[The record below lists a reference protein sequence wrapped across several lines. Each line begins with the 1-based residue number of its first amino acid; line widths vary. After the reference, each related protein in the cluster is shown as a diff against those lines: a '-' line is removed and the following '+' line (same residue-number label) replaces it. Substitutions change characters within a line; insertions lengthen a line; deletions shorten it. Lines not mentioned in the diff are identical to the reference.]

1 MENMFTIKQDKTN
14 VTVTVSID
22 GKEWKEAEQKVY
34 ETTKGKFN
42 VIGFRKGHA
51 PKKVIEKQYGENV
64 FFDDTL
70 DYFLRTTMN
79 EVLAKDPNLEPL
91 SYPKTAIQ
99 SLNPDGG
106 VKFTLEFEVMP
117 DFKLCKYTGLNFT
130 KRSTKV
136 TDEDIEH
143 ELEHLRQDSAK
154 FNEVER
160 ASKLGDSVVI
170 DFVGSVDGKEFEGG
184 RAEDYPLTLGS
195 HSFIDN
201 FEDQLVGK
209 KKGETVKVEVTFP
222 SEYPADNLAGKK
234 ADFFVTIK
242 NVREKVL
249 PKIDDKFISDATEF
263 ETLDEYKNH
272 VSKHIQYM
280 KEQEADNLIKS
291 DILEYI
297 ISNTEMYVP
306 QSLIDYEVE
315 RDIHEIQEA
324 CKQYNMS
331 LENYLSAVGTS
342 MEQIKEESAKRA
354 VRGIKGRY
362 IIRKIIEENKITASD
377 EEIEE
382 KLKNL
387 PPMRHSHAHEGADED
402 RIYAENSVVLDKVYK
417 LLIDKNNIKE
427 EDEKKTT
434 EKGSTSAKTTKS
446 AEKKSTAKS
455 GTKTTSV
462 KSVEKK
468 STSSSNKSG
477 EKKTTVKST
486 AKKTTK
492 K

>member
-1 MENMFTIKQDKTN
+1 MYTIKQDKTN

-22 GKEWKEAEQKVY
+22 GKEWKDAEQKVY

-70 DYFLRTTMN
+70 DYFLRITMN

-99 SLNPDGG
+99 KLNADGG
-106 VKFTLEFEVMP
+106 VEFTLEFEIMP
-117 DFKLCKYTGLNFT
+117 DFKLCKYTGLDFT

-143 ELEHLRQDSAK
+143 ELGHLRQDSAK
-154 FNEVER
+154 FNEVDR

-170 DFVGSVDGKEFEGG
+170 DFVGSVDGEEFEGG

-222 SEYPADNLAGKK
+222 NEYPAENLAGKK

-242 NVREKVL
+242 NVREKTL
-249 PKIDDKFISDATEF
+249 PKIDDKFISDATEY
-263 ETLDEYKNH
+263 ETLEEYKNH

-280 KEQEADNLIKS
+280 KEQEADTALKS
-291 DILEYI
+291 DILKYVIE
-297 ISNTEMYVP
+297 NTEMLVP

-324 CKQYNMS
+324 CKQYNMP
-331 LENYLSAVGTS
+331 LDTYLSAVGTT
-342 MEQIKEESAKRA
+342 MEEIKDESAKRA

-382 KLKNL
+382 KLKEL

-402 RIYAENSVVLDKVYK
+402 RIYAENSVVLDKVYQ

-427 EDEKKTT
+427 EEEKKTT
-434 EKGSTSAKTTKS
+434 EKTSVKTAKASAEKKTTAKAGTKTATSKSSEKKSSTSSSKS
-446 AEKKSTAKS
+446 AEK
-455 GTKTTSV
+455 TT
-462 KSVEKK
+462 
-468 STSSSNKSG
+468 T
-477 EKKTTVKST
+477 
-486 AKKTTK
+486 KKTTK

>member
-1 MENMFTIKQDKTN
+1 MYTIKQDKTN

-22 GKEWKEAEQKVY
+22 GKEWKDAEQKVY

-99 SLNPDGG
+99 KLNADGG
-106 VKFTLEFEVMP
+106 VEFTLEFEIMP
-117 DFKLCKYTGLNFT
+117 DFKLCKYTGLDFT

-143 ELEHLRQDSAK
+143 ELDHLRQDSAK
-154 FNEVER
+154 FNEVDR

-170 DFVGSVDGKEFEGG
+170 DFVGSVDGEEFEGG

-222 SEYPADNLAGKK
+222 NEYPAENLAGKK

-242 NVREKVL
+242 NVREKTL
-249 PKIDDKFISDATEF
+249 PKIDDKFISDATEY
-263 ETLDEYKNH
+263 ETLEEYKNH

-280 KEQEADNLIKS
+280 KEQEADTALKS
-291 DILEYI
+291 DILKYVIE
-297 ISNTEMYVP
+297 NTEMLVP

-324 CKQYNMS
+324 CKQYNMP
-331 LENYLSAVGTS
+331 LDTYLSAVGTT
-342 MEQIKEESAKRA
+342 MEEIKDESAKRA

-382 KLKNL
+382 KLKEL

-402 RIYAENSVVLDKVYK
+402 RIYAENSVVLDKVYQ

-427 EDEKKTT
+427 EEEKKATEKTSVKTAKASAEKKTT
-434 EKGSTSAKTTKS
+434 AKAGAKSATSKSSEKKSSTSSSKS
-446 AEKKSTAKS
+446 AEK
-455 GTKTTSV
+455 TT
-462 KSVEKK
+462 
-468 STSSSNKSG
+468 T
-477 EKKTTVKST
+477 
-486 AKKTTK
+486 KKTTK

>member
-1 MENMFTIKQDKTN
+1 MYTIKQDKTN

-22 GKEWKEAEQKVY
+22 GKEWKDAEQKVY

-91 SYPKTAIQ
+91 SYQKTAIQ
-99 SLNPDGG
+99 SLNADGG
-106 VKFTLEFEVMP
+106 VEFTLEFEIMP
-117 DFKLCKYTGLNFT
+117 DFKLCKYTGLDFT

-143 ELEHLRQDSAK
+143 ELDHLRQDSAK
-154 FNEVER
+154 FNEVDR

-170 DFVGSVDGKEFEGG
+170 DFVGSVDGEEFEGG

-222 SEYPADNLAGKK
+222 NEYPAENLAGKK

-242 NVREKVL
+242 NVREKTL
-249 PKIDDKFISDATEF
+249 PKIDDKFISDATEY
-263 ETLDEYKNH
+263 ETLEEYKNH

-280 KEQEADNLIKS
+280 KEQEADTALKS
-291 DILEYI
+291 DILKYVIE
-297 ISNTEMYVP
+297 NTEMLVP

-324 CKQYNMS
+324 CKQYNMP
-331 LENYLSAVGTS
+331 LDTYLSAVGTT
-342 MEQIKEESAKRA
+342 MEEIKDESAKRA

-362 IIRKIIEENKITASD
+362 INKKIIEENKITASD

-382 KLKNL
+382 KLKEL

-402 RIYAENSVVLDKVYK
+402 RIYAENSVVLDKVYQ

-427 EDEKKTT
+427 EEEKKATEKTSVKTAKASAEKKTT
-434 EKGSTSAKTTKS
+434 AKAGAKSATSKSSEKKSSTSSSKS
-446 AEKKSTAKS
+446 AEK
-455 GTKTTSV
+455 TT
-462 KSVEKK
+462 
-468 STSSSNKSG
+468 T
-477 EKKTTVKST
+477 
-486 AKKTTK
+486 KKTTK

>member
-1 MENMFTIKQDKTN
+1 MYTIKQDKTN

-22 GKEWKEAEQKVY
+22 GKEWKDAEQKVY

-99 SLNPDGG
+99 SLNADGG
-106 VKFTLEFEVMP
+106 VEFTLEFEIMP
-117 DFKLCKYTGLNFT
+117 DFKLCKYTGLDFT

-143 ELEHLRQDSAK
+143 ELNHLRQDSAK
-154 FNEVER
+154 FNEVDR
-160 ASKLGDSVVI
+160 ASKLGDSVII
-170 DFVGSVDGKEFEGG
+170 DFVGSVDGEEFEGG

-222 SEYPADNLAGKK
+222 NEYPAENLAGKK

-242 NVREKVL
+242 NVREKTL
-249 PKIDDKFISDATEF
+249 PKIDDKFISDATEY
-263 ETLDEYKNH
+263 ETLEEYKNH

-280 KEQEADNLIKS
+280 KEQEADTALKS
-291 DILEYI
+291 DILKYVIE
-297 ISNTEMYVP
+297 NTEMLVP

-324 CKQYNMS
+324 CKQYNMP
-331 LENYLSAVGTS
+331 LDTYLSAVGTT
-342 MEQIKEESAKRA
+342 MEEIKDESAKRA

-382 KLKNL
+382 KLKEL

-402 RIYAENSVVLDKVYK
+402 RIYAENSVVLDKVYQ

-427 EDEKKTT
+427 EEEKKATEKTSVKTAKASAEKKTT
-434 EKGSTSAKTTKS
+434 AKAGAKSATSKSSEKKSSTSSSKS
-446 AEKKSTAKS
+446 AEK
-455 GTKTTSV
+455 TT
-462 KSVEKK
+462 
-468 STSSSNKSG
+468 T
-477 EKKTTVKST
+477 
-486 AKKTTK
+486 KKTTK

>member
-1 MENMFTIKQDKTN
+1 MYTIKQDKTN
-14 VTVTVSID
+14 VIVTVSID
-22 GKEWKEAEQKVY
+22 GKNWKDAEQKVY

-99 SLNPDGG
+99 KLNADGG
-106 VKFTLEFEVMP
+106 VEFTLEFEVMP
-117 DFKLCKYTGLNFT
+117 DFKLCKYTGLDFT

-136 TDEDIEH
+136 TDEDFEH
-143 ELEHLRQDSAK
+143 ELDHLRQQSAK
-154 FNEVER
+154 YNEVDR
-160 ASKLGDSVVI
+160 ASKMGDSVVI
-170 DFVGSVDGKEFEGG
+170 DFVGSVNGEEFEGG
-184 RAEDYPLTLGS
+184 RAEDYALTLGS

-222 SEYPADNLAGKK
+222 NEYPVDNLAGKK

-242 NVREKVL
+242 NVREKTL
-249 PKIDDKFISDATEF
+249 PKIDDKFISDATEY
-263 ETLDEYKNH
+263 ETLEEYKNH

-280 KEQEADNLIKS
+280 KEQEADTALKS
-291 DILEYI
+291 DILRYVIE
-297 ISNTEMYVP
+297 NTEMLVP

-315 RDIHEIQEA
+315 RDIHEIQES
-324 CKQYNMS
+324 CKQYNMP
-331 LENYLSAVGTS
+331 LEAYLSAVGTT
-342 MEQIKEESAKRA
+342 MEEIKDESAKRA

-382 KLKNL
+382 KLKEL

-427 EDEKKTT
+427 EEEKKATEKTSVKTAKASAEKKTT
-434 EKGSTSAKTTKS
+434 AKAGAKS
-446 AEKKSTAKS
+446 ATSKSS
-455 GTKTTSV
+455 
-462 KSVEKK
+462 
-468 STSSSNKSG
+468 
-477 EKKTTVKST
+477 EKKTTNSSGTKKAT
-486 AKKTTK
+486 PKKTTK